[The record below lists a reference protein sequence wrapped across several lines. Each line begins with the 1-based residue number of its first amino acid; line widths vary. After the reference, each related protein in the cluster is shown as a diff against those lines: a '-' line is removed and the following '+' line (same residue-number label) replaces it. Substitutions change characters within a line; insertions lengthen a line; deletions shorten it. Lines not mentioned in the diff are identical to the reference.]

1 MVLRR
6 ASKYQL
12 ILAFFGLT
20 YNIIPEFRVSLFTSI
35 HEIIFHGNGGYD
47 YNTVYNMPIWLRKFT
62 FNKLKEYYEKQNE
75 NSKQSQ
81 SGNSKKVTENGKVVS
96 PEFLKNAQPPT
107 YTTTKASKK

>member
-1 MVLRR
+1 MVQRR
-6 ASKYQL
+6 TSKYQL
-12 ILAFFGLT
+12 TLTFFGLT
-20 YNIIPEFRVSLFTSI
+20 YNIIPEFRVSLFTQI

-47 YNTVYNMPIWLRKFT
+47 YDTIYNMPVWLRKFT

-75 NSKQSQ
+75 NTKQSQ
-81 SGNSKKVTENGKVVS
+81 KGNTKKVTENGKVVS